1 MLTDTFN
8 EIFASDTFV
17 KAVFGNRRKKSQEI
31 SKAVIRPVT
40 IKGDDMFQCEYHY
53 ENKVTHENISADFIP
68 YFAASLIGSL
78 FKQADIFMTDENIS
92 ILASKPENPRVRH
105 TKAENRKQADNHNRK
120 KEYILPE
127 GEPVDFLIRLGV
139 MTKDGQVIHKH
150 YSKFRQINRFLEIV
164 DDSYDNLPKD
174 GILKVI
180 DFGCGK
186 SYLTFALYYYL
197 VNVKGR
203 EAEITG
209 LDLKTDVISSCN
221 TISQN
226 LGYSGLRFEVGDIA
240 DYTSEDIDMVVTL
253 HACDTASDYALI
265 NAVNWKSKV
274 ILSVPCCQ
282 HELFRQIDSET
293 LSPLLR
299 HGLLKD
305 KFTELLTDELR
316 VLKLEEKGYD
326 VSVLEFTSLEH
337 TSKNVMIK
345 AVKGVPYKK
354 KQLKAASDYKKLK
367 EEFNVNPT
375 IDSL

>member
-8 EIFASDTFV
+8 EIFTSDTFV

-53 ENKVTHENISADFIP
+53 ENKVTHENIPQDDIS

-78 FKQADIFMTDENIS
+78 FKQADIFMTDENIT
-92 ILASKPENPRVRH
+92 ILASKPENPRIKH
-105 TKAENRKQADNHNRK
+105 TKAENIKQGDNHNRK
-120 KEYILPE
+120 KEYIIPE

-139 MTKDGQVIHKH
+139 MTKDGQVVHKH

-164 DDSYDNLPKD
+164 DDSFNSLPKD
-174 GILKVI
+174 GVLKVI

-209 LDLKTDVISSCN
+209 LDLKADVISSCR
-221 TISQN
+221 TISQD
-226 LGYSGLRFEVGDIA
+226 LGYSGLNFEVGDIA
-240 DYTSEDIDMVVTL
+240 DYTSDDIDMVVTL